1 MAGTSGVIF
10 TNFAHKLARLT
21 GGDPA
26 MLDLPQIGL
35 AVSGGPDSL
44 ALLLLAHAAC
54 PNAISVATVDHRL
67 RPEAAEE
74 ADFVANICAARGIP
88 HVILTPE
95 QPITGNLQSAARE
108 VRYQLLNRWADAQ
121 GLRWIATAHH
131 ADDQLE
137 TLLMRIARGSG
148 IAGLSAIRERN
159 GRIIRPLLDFTKAQL
174 VAVCHEQGLTPCDD
188 PSNIN
193 TDFDRVQVRNWLKSA
208 PPLLDASRVTRT
220 VTALR
225 QSHEA
230 LEWMAARLA
239 PERIVV
245 SENRGATL
253 DPAGLPPEIV
263 RRLLIRTLQSQDA
276 QISPRG
282 DTIDRALETLTAGG
296 KLTIGDL
303 VCTGGSLWYVEPAPP
318 RSGNHQ
324 SDRIF
329 RAP

>member
-1 MAGTSGVIF
+1 MFVHDLG
-10 TNFAHKLARLT
+10 RLT

-44 ALLLLAHAAC
+44 ALLLLAHATC
-54 PNAISVATVDHRL
+54 PKSISVATVDHRL
-67 RPEAAEE
+67 RPEAADE
-74 ADFVANICAARGIP
+74 AAFVARLCAERGIP
-88 HVILTPE
+88 HVILTPDK
-95 QPITGNLQSAARE
+95 PITGNLQSAARE
-108 VRYQLLNRWADAQ
+108 VRYRLLNDWADTN

-148 IAGLSAIRERN
+148 IAGLSAIRESN
-159 GRIIRPLLDFTKAQL
+159 GRIIRPLLGFTKAQL
-174 VAVCHEQGLTPCDD
+174 VEVCVEAGVMPRDD
-188 PSNIN
+188 PSNAN
-193 TDFDRVQVRNWLKSA
+193 VDFDRVQIRNWLKSA
-208 PPLLDASRVTRT
+208 PALLDATRISRT

-230 LEWMAARLA
+230 LEWMAARLE

-245 SENRGATL
+245 TENRGATL
-253 DPAGLPPEIV
+253 DPAGLPSEIV
-263 RRLLIRTLQSQDA
+263 RRLLIRTLQSQNP

-282 DTIDRALETLTAGG
+282 DTIDRALETLNAGG

-318 RSGNHQ
+318 RGGNH
-324 SDRIF
+324 
-329 RAP
+329 